1 MEVKQVL
8 HMNGGLVATSYAN
21 NSLLQRKVISMT
33 KPITDE
39 AITELYI
46 SMNAPKDL
54 CMAELGCSSGPN
66 TMAVATELVK
76 TVRELCRALGQQP
89 PEFRIHLNDLNGN
102 DFNSILRDH
111 LPKFQLELRDERSR
125 GGRVS
130 PCFVSAVPGSFY
142 GRLFASNTLHFI
154 HSSYSLMWLSKIP
167 KEVELLNKD
176 NIYMASAS
184 PRQVIHAYYNQFRND
199 FSTFL
204 RCRSEE
210 VVSGTGRMV
219 LTVLGR
225 RSEDARSKECCYIWE
240 LLALALKQMVAE
252 GVIEEEKLHSFNI
265 PQYTPSPTEVKEEVE
280 KEGSFGINHLETSE
294 ISWAAWGKGFHAAA
308 AAEPDGNNVSG
319 CMRSVA
325 EPLLSERFGESVMDQ
340 IFDKYSKILCDRLAK
355 GEEPKF
361 VNVTVSMTRK

>member
-8 HMNGGLVATSYAN
+8 HMNGGLGDTSYAN

-33 KPITDE
+33 KPITEE

-46 SMNAPKDL
+46 SMNAPKNL

-66 TMAVATELVK
+66 TMVVATELVK
-76 TVRELCRALGQQP
+76 MVLKLCRTLGQQP
-89 PEFRIHLNDLNGN
+89 PEFQIHLNDLNGN
-102 DFNSILRDH
+102 DFNSIFQVH
-111 LPKFQLELRDERSR
+111 LPMFQLELQDHETSR
-125 GGRVS
+125 GRVS

-142 GRLFASNTLHFI
+142 GRLFPSRTLHFI

-184 PRQVIHAYYNQFRND
+184 PRQVIDAYYNQFRTD

-210 VVSGTGRMV
+210 VVSGGRMV
-219 LTVLGR
+219 LTILGR
-225 RSEDARSKECCYIWE
+225 KSEDACSKDCCYLWE

-252 GVIEEEKLHSFNI
+252 GVIEEEKLQSFNI
-265 PQYTPSPTEVKEEVE
+265 PQYTPSPTEVRKEVE
-280 KEGSFGINHLETSE
+280 KEGSFSIDHLETLE
-294 ISWAAWGKGFHAAA
+294 IPWAACGKGHYPAG
-308 AAEPDGNNVSG
+308 AEDRYYDVGS
-319 CMRSVA
+319 CMRSVV
-325 EPLLSERFGESVMDQ
+325 EPLLVQHFGASTMDPL
-340 IFDKYSKILCDRLAK
+340 FDKYSKILCHRMAN
-355 GEEPKF
+355 GEEAKF
-361 VNVTVSMTRK
+361 VSVTVSMTRI

>member
-1 MEVKQVL
+1 MEVMQVL
-8 HMNGGLVATSYAN
+8 HMNGGLGDTSYAN

-33 KPITDE
+33 KPITEE

-46 SMNAPKDL
+46 TMNAPKSL

-66 TMAVATELVK
+66 TMFVAVELVK
-76 TVRELCRALGQQP
+76 IVCELCRRLSQQP
-89 PEFRIHLNDLNGN
+89 PEIQIHLNDLNGN
-102 DFNSILRDH
+102 DFNSIFQDH
-111 LPKFQLELRDERSR
+111 LPMFQVELRNETSR
-125 GGRVS
+125 GRVS

-142 GRLFASNTLHFI
+142 GRLFSSNTLHFV

-176 NIYMASAS
+176 NIYMASMS
-184 PRQVIHAYYNQFRND
+184 PQRVIDAYYNQFRVD

-210 VVSGTGRMV
+210 VVSGGRMV
-219 LTVLGR
+219 LTILGR
-225 RSEDARSKECCYIWE
+225 RSEDACSKECCYIWE

-265 PQYTPSPTEVKEEVE
+265 PQYTQ
-280 KEGSFGINHLETSE
+280 GSFGINHLETSE
-294 ISWAAWGKGFHAAA
+294 ISWAAWSKGFHAAA
-308 AAEPDGNNVSG
+308 AAAEPDGHNVSS

-325 EPLLSERFGESVMDQ
+325 EPLLSERFGESVMDR

-361 VNVTVSMTRK
+361 VNVTVSLTRKY

>member
-8 HMNGGLVATSYAN
+8 HMNGGLGDTSYAN

-33 KPITDE
+33 KPITEE

-46 SMNAPKDL
+46 SMNAPKNL

-66 TMAVATELVK
+66 TMVVATELVK
-76 TVRELCRALGQQP
+76 MV
-89 PEFRIHLNDLNGN
+89 
-102 DFNSILRDH
+102 H
-111 LPKFQLELRDERSR
+111 LPMFQLELQDHETSR
-125 GGRVS
+125 GRVS

-142 GRLFASNTLHFI
+142 GRLFPSRTLHFI

-184 PRQVIHAYYNQFRND
+184 PRQVIDAYYNQFRTD

-210 VVSGTGRMV
+210 VVSGGRMV
-219 LTVLGR
+219 LTILGR
-225 RSEDARSKECCYIWE
+225 KSEDACSKDCCYLWE

-252 GVIEEEKLHSFNI
+252 GVIEEEKLQSFNI
-265 PQYTPSPTEVKEEVE
+265 PQYTPSPTEVRKEVE
-280 KEGSFGINHLETSE
+280 KEGSFSIDHLETLE
-294 ISWAAWGKGFHAAA
+294 IPWAACGKGHYPAG
-308 AAEPDGNNVSG
+308 AEDRYYDVGS
-319 CMRSVA
+319 CMRSVV
-325 EPLLSERFGESVMDQ
+325 EPLLVQHFGASTMDPL
-340 IFDKYSKILCDRLAK
+340 FDKYSKILCHRMAN
-355 GEEPKF
+355 GEEAKF
-361 VNVTVSMTRK
+361 VSVTVSMTRI